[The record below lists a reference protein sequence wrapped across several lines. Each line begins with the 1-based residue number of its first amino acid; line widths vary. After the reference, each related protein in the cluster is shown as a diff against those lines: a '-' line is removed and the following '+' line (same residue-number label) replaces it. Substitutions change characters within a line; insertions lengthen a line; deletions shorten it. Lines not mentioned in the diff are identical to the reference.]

1 MTFRKLTSVALA
13 LVMALSLSVPVF
25 AAEPDASDS
34 MVIGESGGY
43 GYVPVILTTEGGA
56 VVPGGD
62 DDDNPGGGTLTF
74 RVTVPTTLPAVVT
87 ADNEVI
93 TATNARIVNLS
104 AGPVEVTSM
113 TYISLGG
120 WDIVDYGTD
129 LADEA
134 VGTKVLALEVNGC
147 PSTSD
152 PRENNTAFDQHT
164 FMSDFRASG
173 AGTDYLW
180 SNHSAH
186 NAMGVD
192 YNIEIAPQGRAMH
205 EEKVAAVVF
214 TVAFYDA

>member
-1 MTFRKLTSVALA
+1 MTFRKLTSMALA

-56 VVPGGD
+56 VVPGD
-62 DDDNPGGGTLTF
+62 DDDDGPGGTLTF
-74 RVTVPTTLPAVVT
+74 RVTVPTTLPAMVT
-87 ADNEVI
+87 AENEVI

-120 WDIVDYGTD
+120 WSIVDYGTS

-147 PSTSD
+147 PSTSN
-152 PRENNTAFDQHT
+152 PRENNTKFDQHT
-164 FMSDFRASG
+164 FMADFRSSG

-180 SNHSAH
+180 ANRSAH
-186 NAMGVD
+186 NSMSVD
-192 YNIEIAPQGRAMH
+192 YDIEIAPQGRALN

-214 TVAFYDA
+214 TMAFYD

>member
-1 MTFRKLTSVALA
+1 MTFRKLTSMALA

-56 VVPGGD
+56 VVPGD
-62 DDDNPGGGTLTF
+62 DDDDGPGGTLTF
-74 RVTVPTTLPAVVT
+74 RVTVPTTLPAMVT
-87 ADNEVI
+87 AENEVI

-120 WDIVDYGTD
+120 WSIVDYGTS

-147 PSTSD
+147 PSTSN
-152 PRENNTAFDQHT
+152 PRENNTKFDQHT
-164 FMSDFRASG
+164 FMADFRSSG

-180 SNHSAH
+180 ANRSAH
-186 NAMGVD
+186 NSMSVD
-192 YNIEIAPQGRAMH
+192 YDIEIAPQGRALN

-214 TVAFYDA
+214 TMAF